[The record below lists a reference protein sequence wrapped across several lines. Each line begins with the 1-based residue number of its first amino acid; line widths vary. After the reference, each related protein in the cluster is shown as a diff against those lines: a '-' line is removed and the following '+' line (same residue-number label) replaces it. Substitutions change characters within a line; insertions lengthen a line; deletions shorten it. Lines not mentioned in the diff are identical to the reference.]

1 MRTVMLTPDADRFEV
16 LERHDLTVSQVRAI
30 VTLACADAEPLPGGR
45 LAERLGISAA
55 AISRALDGLVQKG
68 FVERRESPED
78 RRVKLVTVTASGRE
92 LADDLVALRRAQIDC
107 FLETLDPEQHE
118 LIGDAL
124 GSLAEAGLLG
134 VVPRTNVVG
143 AA

>member
-1 MRTVMLTPDADRFEV
+1 MLTPDADRFEV

-30 VTLACADAEPLPGGR
+30 VTLACAGTDALPGGR

-68 FVERRESPED
+68 FVERRESPDD

-92 LADDLVALRRAQIDC
+92 LADDLVALRRAQIEG
-107 FLETLDPEQHE
+107 FLETLDPGQRE
-118 LIGDAL
+118 LLVAAL
-124 GSLAEAGLLG
+124 DPLAEAGLLG
-134 VVPRTNVVG
+134 GPAG
-143 AA
+143 ANQTAAP